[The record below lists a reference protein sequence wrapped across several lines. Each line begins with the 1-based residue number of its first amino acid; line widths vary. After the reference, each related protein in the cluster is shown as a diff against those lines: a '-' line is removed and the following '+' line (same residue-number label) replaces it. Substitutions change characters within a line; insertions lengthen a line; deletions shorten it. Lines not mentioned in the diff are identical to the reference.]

1 MHTVLLFFGYKNR
14 NSNMT
19 NNKHNKHTTN
29 NTTTETVELSNESEI
44 LVDRKSKFQARC
56 CSLTDQNS
64 ITSLLHSLL
73 DNNKLIAK
81 ASHKYIYAWRIG
93 VLKQNNAT
101 INNSNNSNSNN
112 KSSKKKNKTKFNS
125 NSNTVKLDSTNYT
138 NIQQGCFDCGEAGAG
153 QRLLTLLERSNAIN
167 VLVIVTRW
175 YGGTPLGPA
184 RFRHICSTAAESLKR
199 GKFI

>member
-1 MHTVLLFFGYKNR
+1 M
-14 NSNMT
+14 SD
-19 NNKHNKHTTN
+19 NKHNN
-29 NTTTETVELSNESEI
+29 NNNNNNKATEAVELRNESEI

-93 VLKQNNAT
+93 VLKKNNAT
-101 INNSNNSNSNN
+101 IINSSNNSNNN
-112 KSSKKKNKTKFNS
+112 KLSKKKNKTKPNDNTNNNGS
-125 NSNTVKLDSTNYT
+125 NKKNGVRLDSTNYT

-184 RFRHICSTAAESLKR
+184 RFRHICSTAAESLKK

>member
-1 MHTVLLFFGYKNR
+1 M
-14 NSNMT
+14 
-19 NNKHNKHTTN
+19 
-29 NTTTETVELSNESEI
+29 EEVELSNESEV

-64 ITSLLHSLL
+64 ISLLLNSLL
-73 DNNKLIAK
+73 DNNKNVAK
-81 ASHKYIYAWRIG
+81 ASHKHIYAWRIG
-93 VLKQNNAT
+93 VLKQQSQNNNNTNT
-101 INNSNNSNSNN
+101 IKNNNKKRNKIKSVNNNNNSNNNN
-112 KSSKKKNKTKFNS
+112 
-125 NSNTVKLDSTNYT
+125 NTILNYT

-184 RFRHICSTAAESLKR
+184 RFRHICSTAKESLKR
-199 GKFI
+199 GKFIS